1 MYKKFISLVAVLMVL
16 ATASSASA
24 ALTAYMTL
32 SGQKSGA
39 VKGSVTQKGREGSI
53 AIIAMNHEVVSPR
66 DAASGLPTGK
76 RMHKPL
82 SVTME
87 LDQSTPILYNML
99 TTNENIPTLELKFWR
114 PSVSGVEQQYFTVR
128 LTNANISD
136 IHLVQPNA
144 KNTDTMHLESYLEV
158 SFTYQKIQWTWADP
172 STTAADDWAAR
183 T

>member
-1 MYKKFISLVAVLMVL
+1 MYKRFLSLIAVVMIL

-32 SGQKSGA
+32 TGQKSGN

-53 AIIAMNHEVVSPR
+53 AVIALNHDVVSPR
-66 DAASGLPTGK
+66 DPASGLPTGK

-82 SVTME
+82 TVTME

-99 TTNENIPTLELKFWR
+99 TTNENIPTLEVKFWR
-114 PSVSGVEQQYFTVR
+114 AGATGIEAQYFTVR

-136 IHLVQPNA
+136 IHLVEPNT
-144 KNTDTMHLESYLEV
+144 KNPDTMRYESYVEV
-158 SFTYQKIQWTWADP
+158 SFTYQKIQWTWTDP
-172 STTAADDWAAR
+172 SVTAADDWAAR